1 MLSFLAKFQK
11 SQARQISDLV
21 KTDLEELFDKFNLQI
36 NARFK
41 EIEARLIKLDR
52 NLELLETR
60 LTTKEISDKQTY
72 GHLSYKMAEISNQKM
87 KKEVNQLRDQLEGI
101 RRAKIDQ

>member
-1 MLSFLAKFQK
+1 VLSFLAKFQK